1 VPPPTGGAIQLL
13 IQRHA
18 LAAGRHVLVIL
29 GVDRS
34 GRETEAARYHFNLKL
49 E

>member
-1 VPPPTGGAIQLL
+1 VLAGG
-13 IQRHA
+13 RY
-18 LAAGRHVLVIL
+18 VLVIL

-34 GRETEAARYHFNLKL
+34 GRETEAARYPFNLKL